1 MAITGFAYATGYK
14 TYDQAWMA
22 LENMIPDEISECEK
36 PRVERY
42 SATRDGKKVTRF
54 AVVVDRY

>member
-14 TYDQAWMA
+14 TSDDAWMA
-22 LENMIPDEISECEK
+22 LENMIPEEISECEK

-42 SATRDGKKVTRF
+42 AATRGGKKVTRF